1 MTLIQLRPHMPEPAR
16 AWPVIAHNAVLAALL
31 CIEQGRMLVIC
42 VQTFIFD
49 KEGKVAMVF
58 RSQLKAEQ
66 HIAEAQQVI
75 KTLK

>member
-1 MTLIQLRPHMPEPAR
+1 MEDYLFY
-16 AWPVIAHNAVLAALL
+16 
-31 CIEQGRMLVIC
+31 

-58 RSQLKAEQ
+58 RSQMKAEQ
-66 HIAEAQQVI
+66 HIAEAQQII